1 MIKYMELENQLINN
15 SINLEQEQTKFIN
28 TTIGKVVDGALDIG
42 IRYIMPDLIED
53 EVIEVKDALLENG
66 LNAGI
71 QTAADNVVNL
81 AKTAKSIVTGN
92 FESVSQI
99 QEAVE
104 TGGMIDTISDAIDFA
119 AKKANQAGIIN
130 STAKT
135 LITTGKNAILNNI
148 TTDIKSE
155 LKTQEKNIEKIEK
168 YSNNWKEYYQNKD
181 FDGMEKEYKKI
192 KEKMEGLIPIE
203 QTIKN
208 ARTIETI
215 HNLIKNNGKN
225 FDLSQQQ
232 LDLAKKLN

>member
-1 MIKYMELENQLINN
+1 MELENQLINN
-15 SINLEQEQTKFIN
+15 SINLEKEQTKFIN

-66 LNAGI
+66 VNAGI
-71 QTAADNVVNL
+71 QTAVDNVVNL
-81 AKTAKSIVTGN
+81 AKTAKGIVTGN

-104 TGGMIDTISDAIDFA
+104 KGGMIDTISDAIDFA
-119 AKKANQAGIIN
+119 VKKANQVGIIN
-130 STAKT
+130 STARS
-135 LITTGKNAILNNI
+135 LITTGKNVILNNI

-192 KEKMEGLIPIE
+192 KDNIKDIIPIE

-215 HNLIKNNGKN
+215 HKLIKNNGKN
-225 FDLSQQQ
+225 FELTQEQI
-232 LDLAKKLN
+232 DLAEKLN

>member
-1 MIKYMELENQLINN
+1 MELENQLINN

-53 EVIEVKDALLENG
+53 EVIQVKDALLQNG

-71 QTAADNVVNL
+71 QTAVDNVVNMV
-81 AKTAKSIVTGN
+81 KTAKGIATGN

-99 QEAVE
+99 QKAVE
-104 TGGMIDTISDAIDFA
+104 TGGMIDTISEAIDFA
-119 AKKANQAGIIN
+119 ANRANQVGIIN
-130 STAKT
+130 STVKS
-135 LITTGKNAILNNI
+135 LITTGKNAILNNV
-148 TTDIKSE
+148 TTNIKSE

-181 FDGMEKEYKKI
+181 FEGMEKEYKKI
-192 KEKMEGLIPIE
+192 KEKMEGIIPIE

-215 HNLIKNNGKN
+215 HKLIKNNGKN
-225 FDLSQQQ
+225 FNLTQEQ
-232 LDLAKKLN
+232 LDLAEKLN